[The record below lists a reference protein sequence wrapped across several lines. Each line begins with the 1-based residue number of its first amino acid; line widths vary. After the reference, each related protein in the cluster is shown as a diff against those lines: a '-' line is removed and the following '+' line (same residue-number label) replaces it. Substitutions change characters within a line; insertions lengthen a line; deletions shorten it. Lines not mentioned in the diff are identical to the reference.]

1 MDTRMTTIPAELDI
15 LPPRPVLFPWLPSSM
30 GCFLDLDLTSC
41 CFGAEE
47 IATKNDLSPMYEAP
61 AIRSVLSFDDGE
73 DDDGEDYE
81 FCDAVEIEKTIAQ
94 KPPSPEGSR
103 FSLKPLFGPEKAAA
117 GHGTTTI
124 LVLSREDNDDDEE
137 IPDMSDAMSDA
148 GSESSRDDVPREENY
163 PKPRK
168 TFYPAGGA
176 KLVSLADVVEQ
187 ILRVLMFIMSATSM
201 KPKMLRS
208 GNYQPQPVR
217 SQ

>member
-1 MDTRMTTIPAELDI
+1 
-15 LPPRPVLFPWLPSSM
+15 M
-30 GCFLDLDLTSC
+30 GCFLDLGLTSW

-47 IATKNDLSPMYEAP
+47 IAAKDDPSPRYEAP
-61 AIRSVLSFDDGE
+61 AIRSVLSFDEDDGE
-73 DDDGEDYE
+73 DDE
-81 FCDAVEIEKTIAQ
+81 FCDAVEIEKTFAQ
-94 KPPSPEGSR
+94 KPPAPEGSR

-124 LVLSREDNDDDEE
+124 LVLSREDNDDDE

-148 GSESSRDDVPREENY
+148 GSESSRDDVSREENC

-168 TFYPAGGA
+168 TFYPPRGA

-208 GNYQPQPVR
+208 GNYQSQPVR